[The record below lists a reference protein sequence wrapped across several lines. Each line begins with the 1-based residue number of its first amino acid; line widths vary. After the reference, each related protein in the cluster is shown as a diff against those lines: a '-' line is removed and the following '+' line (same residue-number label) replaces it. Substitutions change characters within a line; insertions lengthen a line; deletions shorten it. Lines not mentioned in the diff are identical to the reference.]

1 VQTPAVQ
8 APSASTPEQPRQERA
23 GKSEDERAAG
33 GEPRPAPGE
42 RPEPTLSKHEP
53 SARPGARPAHA
64 VTHRRQDAISRTPS
78 PSPASRPDSERP
90 SEPSPS
96 APSAIVEMDSNPYMR
111 AQ

>member
-1 VQTPAVQ
+1 V
-8 APSASTPEQPRQERA
+8 STPELPRQERA

-33 GEPRPAPGE
+33 GEPGAAPGE

-53 SARPGARPAHA
+53 SAKPSARPLHA
-64 VTHRRQDAISRTPS
+64 VPHRRQDAVSRTPS
-78 PSPASRPDSERP
+78 PSPASRQDSERP
-90 SEPSPS
+90 NEPSPS